1 MAAIVTNKVRKVFL
15 ILYFSGLVLL
25 PIVLIILPADFFD
38 TGKSI
43 CISVLLFHQKC
54 FACGITRAIQHL
66 IHLDFKTAS
75 FYNNLCF
82 IVLPVLIF
90 GWYKELT
97 WTYKKLSALKRG
109 DSSSNNFT
117 EKNNTI

>member
-1 MAAIVTNKVRKVFL
+1 MATIATKRFRKVLL

-38 TGKSI
+38 NGRSV

-66 IHLDFKTAS
+66 IHFDFKIAAY
-75 FYNNLCF
+75 YNYLCF
-82 IVLPVLIF
+82 IVLPLLIF
-90 GWYKELT
+90 GLGEELYR
-97 WTYKKLSALKRG
+97 TYKKIKKLGTNESK
-109 DSSSNNFT
+109 
-117 EKNNTI
+117 